1 MNNLPPSFE
10 YERMV
15 DLNED
20 YRNIS
25 YQEFITM
32 NKRHYALLDVDEK
45 LFIDTL
51 NKRVNRFQVATC
63 DTEHCVEF
71 SADFVYFNPS
81 GKLCIASAR

>member
-10 YERMV
+10 YERIV
-15 DLNED
+15 DLNEG
-20 YRNIS
+20 YGRIS
-25 YQEFITM
+25 YNEFIKM
-32 NKRHYALLDVDEK
+32 NQRHYASLSEDDK

-63 DTEHCVEF
+63 DMESCVES

-81 GKLCIASAR
+81 GKLCIASSR